1 MVSLDS
7 RVQWTY
13 FTLNEW
19 IDHHPDF
26 EELLKETCCSDFR
39 MVFQNLSQPT
49 QHLLIETLTLLITLH
64 ADKDIILCAYLAIIQ
79 SNNQHY
85 PEDLIPERLRQ
96 MVYQYQQLARILET
110 VAVVSSSYKEHIRKM
125 LLATVDDPR
134 VVIIMLSKVLA
145 ILRHVHDYDSTY
157 MLSLA
162 KMTLEIFAPIAH
174 RLGMGQ
180 IKWEMEDHA
189 FRCLYPEQYQE
200 LKQKLSQSRQERE
213 EYITDTIH
221 EVQEMLND
229 NQIQGSVSGRSKHLY
244 SIWKKMTKKNKNFYQ
259 IYDLN
264 ALRIIVDSDQDCYRV
279 LGLIHTKWRYLP
291 EEFDDYVANPK
302 INGYQ
307 SIHTAVFGPKQRI
320 IEVQIRTNHM
330 HKSADFGIAAH
341 WMYKDGSSQQQE
353 GYHQKLETLRN
364 LLQKTDLSG
373 SDTFD
378 HVKDE
383 IFGDRTYVFTPK
395 GAVFDLPKG
404 ATALDLAYHIHSD
417 LGHHCCGARIQGKMI
432 PLTEPLVTGQIVEI
446 LTNNRMQPS
455 RDWLNPHYGYI
466 KTSRARQKVSHWF
479 RSLDRGRLIQEGKQY
494 LDKQLRRL
502 GALSS
507 FSIDDLVHK
516 LHYKNKDDFYH
527 AISLGDLKITKI
539 LDLIEPIKK
548 PIETEQILKENLQK
562 KLTYNDVNF
571 GISEQNIKYEY
582 ASCCHPVFPQPIVG
596 ILARGRGIVV
606 HTKECFNLKSIPKIY
621 ERLIQAQWS
630 KLEDEQLHQH
640 NVILKITALN
650 HPALMTQLTS
660 LLLNF
665 GVSISHLSTETDQ
678 STQLMKIFASFSI
691 NSLSELHRLID
702 RIQQLNSVIDI
713 ERI

>member
-7 RVQWTY
+7 RVQWTH
-13 FTLNEW
+13 FLLSEW
-19 IDHHPDF
+19 LDHHPNF
-26 EELLKETCCSDFR
+26 NLLVKENCCSDFTEI
-39 MVFQNLSQPT
+39 FQKLPIST
-49 QHLLIETLTLLITLH
+49 QHILIETLTILMTLH
-64 ADKDIILCAYLAIIQ
+64 ADQDIILCAYLAIVQ
-79 SNNQHY
+79 SNNPQY
-85 PEDLIPERLRQ
+85 QQGVIPERLIQ
-96 MVYQYQQLARILET
+96 MLYQYQQLARILET

-134 VVIIMLSKVLA
+134 IVIIMLSKVLA
-145 ILRHVHDYDSTY
+145 ILRHVHDYEPSY
-157 MLSLA
+157 IVSLS

-174 RLGMGQ
+174 RLGIGQ
-180 IKWEMEDHA
+180 IKWEMEDHS
-189 FRCLYPEQYQE
+189 FRSLYPDQYQE

-213 EYITDTIH
+213 EYITEAIH

-229 NQIQGSVSGRSKHLY
+229 NQINGSVSGRSKHLY

-264 ALRIIVDSDQDCYRV
+264 AVRIIVESDQDCYRV

-291 EEFDDYVANPK
+291 EEFDDYIANPK

-341 WMYKDGSSQQQE
+341 WIYKDGASQQQA
-353 GYHQKLETLRN
+353 GYHEKLETLRN

-466 KTSRARQKVSHWF
+466 KTSRARQKVTHWF
-479 RSLDRGRLIQEGKQY
+479 RSLDRGRLIQEGKIY
-494 LDKQLRRL
+494 LDKQLKRL
-502 GALSS
+502 GALNT
-507 FSIDDLVHK
+507 FSTDDLIHK
-516 LHYKNKDDFYH
+516 LHYKTKDDFYH

-539 LDLIEPIKK
+539 LDLIEPLKK
-548 PIETEQILKENLQK
+548 PIETEHTLKDSSQK

-571 GISEQNIKYEY
+571 GVSAQNIKYEY

-596 ILARGRGIVV
+596 ILARGRGIII

-621 ERLIQAQWS
+621 ERLIPAQWS
-630 KLEDEQLHQH
+630 KLEENQPSQH

-650 HPALMTQLTS
+650 HPAVMTQLTS

-665 GVSISHLSTETDQ
+665 ELSISHLSTENDQ
-678 STQLMKIFASFSI
+678 STQLMKILASFSI
-691 NSLSELHRLID
+691 NSLAELHRLID
-702 RIQQLNSVIDI
+702 RIHQLNSVIEI